1 MGGEEALA
9 AFRAR
14 RQKERESEPEE
25 SRTDRKAYEARLY
38 RVFWNDM
45 FAGEC
50 GSYEDTT
57 SIPPMSFTD
66 RRCTFAYMQSTL
78 QIFSV
83 KVEEIIGG
91 LQWPLHVYGMVAVR
105 DIVDHNRNIIF
116 HRQRDNFQSITEE
129 DPYLALTGPTHAV
142 VVSVHP
148 TYFEV
153 DLKVKGAV
161 ESEDRDLSFLAACY
175 TSNGSMSYVTNLVET
190 SKLSTLKFTFGCIAN
205 SVEATVNVEVISGR
219 WPCDYQGVFTTKTSN
234 IDDMDIVMLAFED
247 GKLPMDDDRKIKLSR
262 RVICVELV
270 PPEENLKKSKL
281 MLTLK
286 ALHINDINGKVEHHL
301 SFKPKKNGRS
311 HRKIKVGPCEIQVT
325 VAWSLLT
332 TFKFPYEEAIS

>member
-50 GSYEDTT
+50 GSYEDTRERIIYAFLFFGG
-57 SIPPMSFTD
+57 SDHFKIQ
-66 RRCTFAYMQSTL
+66 MQ
-78 QIFSV
+78 
-83 KVEEIIGG
+83 
-91 LQWPLHVYGMVAVR
+91 
-105 DIVDHNRNIIF
+105 
-116 HRQRDNFQSITEE
+116 